1 MRHPW
6 RMTVFKCQGCAG
18 EVKGLAFGA
27 AFTGLN
33 ELLAALAGFAEQAN
47 GFVAELWQITR

>member
-1 MRHPW
+1 VISPW
-6 RMTVFKCQGCAG
+6 RFQNSLRA
-18 EVKGLAFGA
+18 EVKALAFGA